1 MEQDLSRYRKTKF
14 LKYILFSHYK
24 IQQTTTFFRKYLL
37 IPISLN
43 SDYSFGKL
51 ELVLDFWIWILA
63 CLLGC
68 WGLGL
73 AGIDQDVTD
82 DFSKDPFTIDVTQHD
97 ICPTLWPID
106 HIIYGHGQPLKD

>member
-1 MEQDLSRYRKTKF
+1 MLA
-14 LKYILFSHYK
+14 
-24 IQQTTTFFRKYLL
+24 
-37 IPISLN
+37 
-43 SDYSFGKL
+43 
-51 ELVLDFWIWILA
+51 FWIWILA

-97 ICPTLWPID
+97 ILPYPLANGPY
-106 HIIYGHGQPLKD
+106 HVIYGQMD

>member
-1 MEQDLSRYRKTKF
+1 MEQDLSLYRKTKF

-24 IQQTTTFFRKYLL
+24 IQQTKTFFRKYLL

-63 CLLGC
+63 CLLG
-68 WGLGL
+68 L
-73 AGIDQDVTD
+73 
-82 DFSKDPFTIDVTQHD
+82 FTIDVTQHD
-97 ICPTLWPID
+97 ILSYPLANRPL
-106 HIIYGHGQPLKD
+106 HVIYGNGQPLKD

>member
-1 MEQDLSRYRKTKF
+1 MA
-14 LKYILFSHYK
+14 
-24 IQQTTTFFRKYLL
+24 
-37 IPISLN
+37 
-43 SDYSFGKL
+43 
-51 ELVLDFWIWILA
+51 FWIWILA

-82 DFSKDPFTIDVTQHD
+82 DLSKDPFTIDVTQHD

-106 HIIYGHGQPLKD
+106 HIMSFMDMDTMDSPLRTNDHKKNLSILFQWTATNFWYNVI